1 MKNTPESIALFL
13 RGNRIAVAGVSRQ
26 KSQPA
31 NAILER
37 LSETGHEVFA
47 VNPNAA
53 HAAGRT
59 CYPDLAAIPGDLDGV
74 VIATHP
80 DVSLDI
86 VRQCEERGVRRVWF
100 HRSFGKGSVSDEA
113 VRACKSAGIEAI
125 VGGCPLMYAGGVDVA
140 HRCFTWWLE
149 RKGRI
154 SARTRLSW
162 FFLSSTSHPS
172 FCSSRD

>member
-13 RGNRIAVAGVSRQ
+13 AGKRIAVAGVSRDKHQ
-26 KSQPA
+26 AA

-47 VNPNAA
+47 VNPNTS
-53 HAAGRT
+53 HAAGRS
-59 CYPDLAAIPGDLDGV
+59 CYPDLAAIPGDIDGV

-80 DVSLDI
+80 NVSLDI

-100 HRSFGKGSVSDEA
+100 HRAFGTGSVSEKA
-113 VRACKSAGIEAI
+113 VRACESAGIDAI
-125 VGGCPLMYAGGVDVA
+125 VGGCPLMYCGGVDVA
-140 HRCFTWWLE
+140 HRCFRWWLE

-154 SARTRLSW
+154 TK
-162 FFLSSTSHPS
+162 
-172 FCSSRD
+172 

>member
-13 RGNRIAVAGVSRQ
+13 DGKRIAVAGVSRNKKQ
-26 KSQPA
+26 AA

-47 VNPNAA
+47 VNPNAS
-53 HAAGRT
+53 HVAGRN

-80 DVSLDI
+80 KVSLDI

-100 HRSFGKGSVSDEA
+100 HRSFGKGSVSEEA
-113 VRACKSAGIEAI
+113 VRACDRAGIDAI

-140 HRCFTWWLE
+140 HRCFRWWLE

-154 SARTRLSW
+154 TG
-162 FFLSSTSHPS
+162 
-172 FCSSRD
+172 

>member
-13 RGNRIAVAGVSRQ
+13 RGKRIAVAGVSRNKNQ
-26 KSQPA
+26 AA

-37 LSETGHEVFA
+37 LSETGHEVFP
-47 VNPNAA
+47 VNPNAS
-53 HAAGRT
+53 HVAGRN

-86 VRQCEERGVRRVWF
+86 VRQCEERGVKRVWF

-113 VRACKSAGIEAI
+113 VHACESAGIDAI
-125 VGGCPLMYAGGVDVA
+125 VGGCPLMYSGGVDVA
-140 HRCFTWWLE
+140 HRCFRWWLE
-149 RKGRI
+149 HTGRI
-154 SARTRLSW
+154 AQ
-162 FFLSSTSHPS
+162 
-172 FCSSRD
+172 

>member
-13 RGNRIAVAGVSRQ
+13 RGKRIAVAGVSRQ

-37 LSETGHEVFA
+37 LSETGHDVFA
-47 VNPNAA
+47 VNPNTSQV
-53 HAAGRT
+53 AGRT
-59 CYPDLAAIPGDLDGV
+59 SYPALASIPGDLDGV

-80 DVSLDI
+80 NVSLDI

-100 HRSFGKGSVSDEA
+100 HRSFGTGSVSEEA
-113 VRACKSAGIEAI
+113 VSACRSAGIDAV
-125 VGGCPLMYAGGVDVA
+125 VGGCPLMYCGKVDVA
-140 HRCFTWWLE
+140 HRCFRWWLE

-154 SARTRLSW
+154 SR
-162 FFLSSTSHPS
+162 
-172 FCSSRD
+172 